1 MKLVYIAGAYRAK
14 TLFEVEAN
22 IRRARERAVDVVRA
36 GHYPVVPH
44 LCTGFMDGLAPDEHF
59 LAGARDLLAQC
70 DEVWLVKGWEASRG
84 TLAEIAWAF
93 RNHKPVYNH
102 DQSPLAATSYLRA
115 FDIARERIAI
125 DDTPEP
131 API

>member
-1 MKLVYIAGAYRAK
+1 MKLVYVAGPYRAA

-59 LAGARDLLAQC
+59 LAGARELLAVC
-70 DEVWLVKGWEASRG
+70 DEVWLVKGWERSSG
-84 TLAEIAWAF
+84 TLAEIASAF
-93 RNHKPVYNH
+93 RCYKRVLDH
-102 DQSPLAATSYLRA
+102 DQSPLVETAFLRSVGMM
-115 FDIARERIAI
+115 
-125 DDTPEP
+125 DDTTEP